1 MIAVNEQACPQNHA
15 CPAVRSCPVG
25 AIIQQ
30 DIFSAPR
37 IDHELCTE
45 CGVCIQ
51 VCPVSVFTQ
60 VADAV
65 GVR

>member
-1 MIAVNEQACPQNHA
+1 MIAVNEHACPQNHP

-25 AIIQQ
+25 AIIQD

-37 IDHELCTE
+37 IDHEFCTE
-45 CGVCIQ
+45 CGA
-51 VCPVSVFTQ
+51 CPQACRVFSQ
-60 VADAV
+60 VADEV

>member
-1 MIAVNEQACPQNHA
+1 MIVVNEHACPQNHL

-25 AIIQQ
+25 AIIQ
-30 DIFSAPR
+30 DGIFSAPR
-37 IDHELCTE
+37 IDDELCTE
-45 CGVCIQ
+45 CGACIKA
-51 VCPVSVFTQ
+51 CPMSVFTQ

>member
-1 MIAVNEQACPQNHA
+1 MIAVNEHACPQNHP

-25 AIIQQ
+25 AIIQD

-37 IDHELCTE
+37 IDNELCTA
-45 CGVCIQ
+45 CGACVQACR
-51 VCPVSVFTQ
+51 VFSL
-60 VADAV
+60 VEDEV